1 MLDTPL
7 AKSCKVEE
15 REGILPLCF
24 SFANIKIVNTS
35 SAVNTASIKTPCGK
49 LVPVLSVVRTLN
61 GVGKSTLTR

>member
-1 MLDTPL
+1 M
-7 AKSCKVEE
+7 
-15 REGILPLCF
+15 CF